1 MVFIAEKADTNDSPY
16 PGIYNEFSVQVWTF
30 FLKLIFVWLHPCT
43 NLSQET
49 SVQINS
55 PFSRV
60 KGSTLNG
67 DTHKP
72 TDTIRHF
79 SLSVPE
85 QECEQAVTSE
95 TVYVILAVLCS
106 VKAKKQRKKN
116 KIDMIHWLHKNWV
129 CDVMVCQSYS
139 VYLTLVQKKER
150 TPCFCCSTPFTQ
162 SML

>member
-1 MVFIAEKADTNDSPY
+1 M
-16 PGIYNEFSVQVWTF
+16 
-30 FLKLIFVWLHPCT
+30 
-43 NLSQET
+43 
-49 SVQINS
+49 
-55 PFSRV
+55 
-60 KGSTLNG
+60 LNG

-85 QECEQAVTSE
+85 QECEQAMTSE

-116 KIDMIHWLHKNWV
+116 KTDLIHWLHKNWV

-139 VYLTLVQKKER
+139 VYLTFVQKKKER